1 MSKPTIKTIDDIE
14 PTLKEMQEF
23 VGGYIEVVYLNKESM
38 MIIDEEGKIKEKPV
52 NKEATDI
59 AHENQAIFNTDYI
72 AGDAM
77 ILSGDARLS

>member
-1 MSKPTIKTIDDIE
+1 MSKPITKYIDDVE
-14 PTLKEMQEF
+14 PTLKDMQEF
-23 VGGYIEVVYLNKESM
+23 VSGYIEVVYLNKESM
-38 MIIDEEGKIKEKPV
+38 MIIDEEGKIKDKPI

-59 AHENQAIFNTDYI
+59 AHKHQAIFNTDYI

>member
-1 MSKPTIKTIDDIE
+1 MSETTIKTIDDVE

-38 MIIDEEGKIKEKPV
+38 MIIDEEGKIKEKPI
-52 NKEATDI
+52 NQEATDI
-59 AHENQAIFNTDYI
+59 AHEHEAIYNTDYI

>member
-1 MSKPTIKTIDDIE
+1 MSEPIIKTIDDVE
-14 PTLKEMQEF
+14 PTLTEMQKF

-38 MIIDEEGKIKEKPV
+38 MIIDEEGKIKDKPL

-59 AHENQAIFNTDYI
+59 AHEHKAIYNTDYI

-77 ILSGDARLS
+77 ILSGDVRLS